1 MSAASSFMGD
11 MTLNSSWPL
20 PSNTLRKPSVA
31 DFELA
36 ISCYNRRLWILIL
49 CSICAV
55 WAGHSSGLLGVARID
70 PMLMIAFL
78 AVAYIAYAHRD
89 AASVLRN
96 VSIYDARVGNTTNE
110 ARWED
115 QEGLFRRVFDQAAG
129 MALVAPSG
137 DWLTVNRS
145 LCAALGYP
153 EEELLEKSFSD
164 IAHPDDVGATL
175 VHIEKLLAGWIPSH
189 QTEQRFTHKL
199 GNFVWMLLTISPVH
213 DSQGNPMHL
222 VFQFQDITDRKMEE
236 ERLVHDVFHD
246 ALTGLPNRALF
257 MDRLRLATERARRRK
272 DQMFAVLFLD
282 LDGFKGINDG
292 LGHIMGDQLLIQVSR
307 RLRACLRTTDTIA
320 RLAGDE
326 FTILLEDLSDER
338 ESLRVVERL
347 QKELERPCKLGTREI
362 LVTASIGVTS
372 SNPAYE
378 RAEEMLRDAD
388 AAMYCAKSSGKA
400 CYRVFDRERS
410 ATPLDVANLGQDLE
424 QAVERQELSLHYQP
438 IVSLETGKLCAF
450 EALLRWCH
458 PQRGL
463 ISPSDFIPI
472 AEENGSIIKIGN
484 WVLREA
490 CLQLKRW
497 QEKFPLHTSLAVA
510 VNLSGKQ
517 FIQADLIDEVIA
529 VLQHARLD
537 PRCLKLEITESVV
550 MEDIGTATILLQQL
564 RAVGIE
570 LAVDDFGTGYSS
582 LSYLQRLPI
591 SSLKIDKSFVK
602 SLGEKRDHA
611 EIVQTI
617 LTLARRLGI
626 RVVAEGVET
635 FEQLAELRRLQCDA
649 GQGFLFAKPADV
661 ETAETLLAFKNQ
673 WQATIAS
680 LETDREFRTPA
691 LETINHGFS
700 TASDRRALLRAV

>member
-1 MSAASSFMGD
+1 
-11 MTLNSSWPL
+11 
-20 PSNTLRKPSVA
+20 
-31 DFELA
+31 
-36 ISCYNRRLWILIL
+36 
-49 CSICAV
+49 
-55 WAGHSSGLLGVARID
+55 
-70 PMLMIAFL
+70 
-78 AVAYIAYAHRD
+78 
-89 AASVLRN
+89 
-96 VSIYDARVGNTTNE
+96 
-110 ARWED
+110 
-115 QEGLFRRVFDQAAG
+115 
-129 MALVAPSG
+129 
-137 DWLTVNRS
+137 
-145 LCAALGYP
+145 
-153 EEELLEKSFSD
+153 
-164 IAHPDDVGATL
+164 
-175 VHIEKLLAGWIPSH
+175 
-189 QTEQRFTHKL
+189 
-199 GNFVWMLLTISPVH
+199 
-213 DSQGNPMHL
+213 
-222 VFQFQDITDRKMEE
+222 
-236 ERLVHDVFHD
+236 
-246 ALTGLPNRALF
+246 
-257 MDRLRLATERARRRK
+257 
-272 DQMFAVLFLD
+272 
-282 LDGFKGINDG
+282 
-292 LGHIMGDQLLIQVSR
+292 
-307 RLRACLRTTDTIA
+307 
-320 RLAGDE
+320 
-326 FTILLEDLSDER
+326 
-338 ESLRVVERL
+338 
-347 QKELERPCKLGTREI
+347 
-362 LVTASIGVTS
+362 
-372 SNPAYE
+372 
-378 RAEEMLRDAD
+378 MLRDAD

-537 PRCLKLEITESVV
+537 PRCLKFEITESVL
-550 MEDIGTATILLQQL
+550 MENIGSATILLQQL

-582 LSYLQRLPI
+582 LSYLQRLPV

-611 EIVQTI
+611 EIVETI

-649 GQGFLFAKPADV
+649 GQGFLFAKPADL

-680 LETDREFRTPA
+680 LETHREFRTPA
-691 LETINHGFS
+691 LETMNHGFG

>member
-1 MSAASSFMGD
+1 M
-11 MTLNSSWPL
+11 NSSWPL

-49 CSICAV
+49 SSICAV

-70 PMLMIAFL
+70 PMLMIAFF

-96 VSIYDARVGNTTNE
+96 VSINDTRVGNTTSE

-137 DWLTVNRS
+137 EWLTVNRS
-145 LCAALGYP
+145 LCVALGYP

-199 GNFVWMLLTISPVH
+199 GHFVWMSLTISPVH

-537 PRCLKLEITESVV
+537 PQCLKLEITESVL
-550 MEDIGTATILLQQL
+550 MENIGSATILLQQL

-582 LSYLQRLPI
+582 LSYLQRLPV

-611 EIVQTI
+611 EIVETI

-649 GQGFLFAKPADV
+649 GQGFLFAKPADL

-680 LETDREFRTPA
+680 LETHREFRTPA
-691 LETINHGFS
+691 LETMNHGFG